1 MIEGIHFSMHRP
13 SPRPNAGAISPRL
26 RVQPSSAGPGI
37 GIIEVVAPLAAL
49 AVGIVGLLLAPVPS
63 LAYVTT
69 TAGLPTVIVGLVLI
83 DGRRSWARPLA
94 AAGLVVET
102 ILAGVYLP
110 AGLAFAVILPFIA
123 IGLVQTQLSARHLQ
137 IAFVVAG
144 VAATLGVCAAI
155 LVGPAG
161 GLFGSTPAIL
171 TISAFVTVIAFALTL
186 NWRATR
192 HLVEAVAVAE
202 GEVAAHDRTE
212 AELSRT
218 AELLSA
224 VVRSSPVA
232 TQAIGLNGLVTTW
245 NPAAER
251 IFGWTAA
258 EMIGRPLPPAM
269 TPPDERDA
277 QAVRIARTI
286 AGEITAGDRVR
297 PLAKDGRVR
306 WIDIYA
312 APLRGRDGRSIGV
325 AGQLVDVTERVQ
337 LEAQLLQA
345 QKMSAIG
352 LLASGLAHDFNNTL
366 TAAGGFAALIE
377 EATDNKT
384 IRSDAESIID
394 VVERARKLTRQLL
407 TFASESDAATRPV
420 DVRAVVNALVPLIRQ
435 LIGPEIEILVD
446 VPQRAMIVRLDAGQ
460 LEQAIIN
467 LAVNARDAMPN
478 GGTLVVAVKPG
489 RRNAPETAESG
500 ALGGAFVE
508 IAVRDSGTGIP
519 YEVQDRI
526 FEPFFT
532 TKGPGR
538 GSGLGL
544 AMVSGFAARAG
555 GEVTVES
562 EPGKGTTFAIRL
574 PDARP
579 RETRTRV
586 RAPRTLGAHGITPSR
601 RRQLGLSH

>member
-1 MIEGIHFSMHRP
+1 MHRP
-13 SPRPNAGAISPRL
+13 SPRPNAGAISPRIQMQ
-26 RVQPSSAGPGI
+26 QPADGPGI

-49 AVGIVGLLLAPVPS
+49 AVGIIGLLLAPVPS
-63 LAYVTT
+63 IAYITT
-69 TAGLPTVIVGLVLI
+69 TAGLPIVIVALVLI

-94 AAGLVVET
+94 AAGLAVET
-102 ILAGVYLP
+102 VLVGLYLP
-110 AGLAFAVILPFIA
+110 AGLAFAVILPIIA

-137 IAFVVAG
+137 IGFVVAG
-144 VAATLGVCAAI
+144 VAATLGVCAAV

-161 GLFGSTPAIL
+161 RLFGSTPAIL
-171 TISAFVTVIAFALTL
+171 TIGAFVTVIAFALTL

-192 HLVEAVAVAE
+192 HLLDAVAASE
-202 GEVAAHDRTE
+202 GEVVAHGRTE
-212 AELSRT
+212 AELGRT

-232 TQAIGLNGLVTTW
+232 TQAFGLDGLVTTW

-251 IFGWTAA
+251 IFGWTAE
-258 EMIGRPLPPAM
+258 EMIGRPQPLEM
-269 TPPDERDA
+269 TPPDEREA

-286 AGEITAGDRVR
+286 AGETTTGDRVR
-297 PLAKDGRVR
+297 RLAKDGSVR

-312 APLRGRDGRSIGV
+312 APLRGRDGRPIGV

-377 EATDNKT
+377 EATDDPT
-384 IRSDAESIID
+384 IRSDAGSIID

-407 TFASESDAATRPV
+407 TFASESDASTRPV

-435 LIGPEIEILVD
+435 LIGPEIEISVE

-467 LAVNARDAMPN
+467 LAVNARDAMPD
-478 GGTLVVAVKPG
+478 GGTLVVAVTPG
-489 RRNAPETAESG
+489 RRNAPDAGEPG
-500 ALGGAFVE
+500 VLGGAFVE
-508 IAVRDSGTGIP
+508 IAVRDSGMGIP

-579 RETRTRV
+579 REARTRV
-586 RAPRTLGAHGITPSR
+586 RSDALIPRTSGHGIAPS